1 MATEIELFKSG
12 IPAHLKTRPRNDI
25 TKSLLGSGGSSSKR
39 ISLRGSVF
47 RMVVNGEEL
56 VASDER
62 AMKVVI
68 VNIAP
73 KVSRSFYS
81 DDYDST
87 VKAAPVCWSALGD
100 RPDPLSSD
108 PQHSACVGCPK
119 NIKGSGSKNTVA
131 CKFQRKIAVVLEN
144 DLEGDVFELQLPSKS
159 IFPKAEDGKLSLN
172 AYASFLDGF
181 GVNITDVVTEMRFD
195 KDSST
200 PKLIFKG
207 VRPLSVE
214 EIETCSAK
222 GQSPAAIA
230 AITTSYSASKGA
242 VAVAAPAKLVDLTE
256 DEAPVEPKRRE
267 SKKDEQ
273 PPVKKELADVLA
285 AWDDEE

>member
-1 MATEIELFKSG
+1 
-12 IPAHLKTRPRNDI
+12 
-25 TKSLLGSGGSSSKR
+25 
-39 ISLRGSVF
+39 
-47 RMVVNGEEL
+47 
-56 VASDER
+56 
-62 AMKVVI
+62 
-68 VNIAP
+68 
-73 KVSRSFYS
+73 
-81 DDYDST
+81 
-87 VKAAPVCWSALGD
+87 
-100 RPDPLSSD
+100 
-108 PQHSACVGCPK
+108 
-119 NIKGSGSKNTVA
+119 
-131 CKFQRKIAVVLEN
+131 
-144 DLEGDVFELQLPSKS
+144 VFELQLPSKS

-230 AITTSYSASKGA
+230 AITTSYSASKSA
-242 VAVAAPAKLVDLTE
+242 VAVAAPTKLVDLTE
-256 DEAPVEPKRRE
+256 DEAPAEPKRRE